1 MAINLAT
8 KYSPVVDEVITQE
21 SRTNELINRNISFL
35 GVKTVKVWS
44 VTAADEGNYTRS
56 GTSRYGS
63 PAELADSVQ
72 ELSVEMDRAFTFTI
86 DKGNDAEQLNAK
98 EAGSRLRQQ
107 LREKTIP
114 GIDLRRIAKGAFG
127 AGTIAI
133 TTLST
138 SNAYTEFIKA
148 RTFMTNANVIEANRM
163 SYISA
168 EYYELLQ
175 QDDKFNKACNASKE
189 QANSG
194 MISMVDGSRIKV
206 QPASRMPFGLSCL
219 TFDMGVVNAA
229 DKLNEY
235 KIHDNPPGINGWLIE
250 GRTNYDA
257 WILTN
262 QAPRA
267 YAIFGQLRT
276 LSTTSAAGVAEN
288 GTLITFRVPYQ
299 LQGITGITAGYL
311 LGDSSTAAVAVGTA
325 DDAFT
330 AVTITPTATGGSI
343 IAPTEIAAS
352 RSTHIAVGIF
362 LDGECIGG
370 DTLVT
375 LVKGEAEISE

>member
-21 SRTNELINRNISFL
+21 STTNELINRNISFL

-56 GTSRYGS
+56 GTARYGT
-63 PAELADSVQ
+63 PAELADTVQ

-98 EAGSRLRQQ
+98 EAGARLRQQ

-133 TTLST
+133 TALTT
-138 SNAYTEFIKA
+138 ANAYTEFIKA
-148 RTFMTNANVIEANRM
+148 RTYMTNANVPTNNRM

-175 QDDKFNKACNASKE
+175 QDDKFNKACNLSKE
-189 QANSG
+189 QANTG
-194 MISMVDGSRIKV
+194 IISMVDGSRIKV
-206 QPASRMPFGLSCL
+206 QPAERMPFGLSCL

-235 KIHDNPPGINGWLIE
+235 KIHDNPPGINGWLVE

-262 QAPRA
+262 QKPRA

-276 LSTTSAAGVAEN
+276 LSTTSAAGEAEN

-311 LGDSSTAAVAVGTA
+311 LGDSTGAAVAVGTA
-325 DDAFT
+325 DDDFT

-352 RSTHIAVGIF
+352 TNTHIAVGIF
-362 LDGECIGG
+362 LNGECIGG
-370 DTLVT
+370 DSLVALT
-375 LVKGEAEISE
+375 KGEAAVSG